1 MPEAWACL
9 VEVFKIGLGNYGKI
23 QTLVMEAHSISKWSA
38 LVGADHLF
46 IPLRRAGA

>member
-1 MPEAWACL
+1 M
-9 VEVFKIGLGNYGKI
+9 GKE
-23 QTLVMEAHSISKWSA
+23 QTSLISRDDEFYQFTNWSA